1 MINNIDSTVIST
13 RIRLARNIEGYNFPN
28 KLSVSDAQTV
38 IRLVDNAASEIGSYK
53 LYRMEEIGREVALSL
68 RDDHLISEALVRR
81 KESGAALIDEGY
93 GYNEQGGKT
102 SVMINEEDHL
112 REQYIVRGL
121 NLHRAYRK
129 LSMLDDRLSASLRF
143 AYDSKLG
150 YLTACPSNLGT
161 GLRASVMMFL
171 PGLTKRKKMQRLIAE
186 VSGLGHTVR
195 GVYGEGSEAEGY
207 MYQVS
212 NEVTLGVDE
221 EYILDEVQKT
231 VLEIVNLEAHARKS
245 LVSDDEVGVK
255 DKSRRALG
263 ILSYCERISY
273 TEFLQL
279 ASEVKLGVALGFLD
293 IKDITRLDDLIS
305 ALRDANLDLLAD
317 GATANE
323 RDELRA
329 EKCRKFIHTQI
340 W

>member
-1 MINNIDSTVIST
+1 M
-13 RIRLARNIEGYNFPN
+13 
-28 KLSVSDAQTV
+28 
-38 IRLVDNAASEIGSYK
+38 
-53 LYRMEEIGREVALSL
+53 
-68 RDDHLISEALVRR
+68 
-81 KESGAALIDEGY
+81 
-93 GYNEQGGKT
+93 
-102 SVMINEEDHL
+102 
-112 REQYIVRGL
+112 
-121 NLHRAYRK
+121 
-129 LSMLDDRLSASLRF
+129 
-143 AYDSKLG
+143 
-150 YLTACPSNLGT
+150 
-161 GLRASVMMFL
+161 
-171 PGLTKRKKMQRLIAE
+171 
-186 VSGLGHTVR
+186 
-195 GVYGEGSEAEGY
+195 
-207 MYQVS
+207 
-212 NEVTLGVDE
+212 DE

-279 ASEVKLGVALGFLD
+279 ASEVKLGVSLGFLD